1 MSENYSIDE
10 RKVLLNKTASDGKKV
25 LPTDGDNIYD

>member
-10 RKVLLNKTASDGKKV
+10 RKVLLNKSSDGKKV
-25 LPTDGDNIYD
+25 LPRDGDNIYD